1 MTQRIIARDLVAR
14 QLAVS
19 TEVLAEELRE
29 LLDED
34 DPSSVAD
41 SYV

>member
-14 QLAVS
+14 QPAVS
-19 TEVLAEELRE
+19 TKVLAEELRE

-41 SYV
+41 SHV